1 MKGMVMKEEIPVSK
15 ANRLVNHGPVVLVT
29 SQFKEK
35 TNIITLAWQMPVS
48 HKPMLIA
55 ISIAKSHFSHD
66 MIKGSGEF
74 AVNVPNVNL
83 LSQVHYCGTTSGR
96 DTDKFAQSGLTP
108 LPAQTITPPLIAEC
122 IGHIECRLQNMYLVG
137 DHSVFVGEVLAA
149 SVEAGLF
156 DGCWKL
162 DEPRAK
168 SLHHLGGNLYTTP
181 DTILEAD

>member
-1 MKGMVMKEEIPVSK
+1 MKEEIPVSK
-15 ANRLVNHGPVVLVT
+15 ANRLVNHGSVVLVT

-35 TNIITLAWQMPVS
+35 SNIITLAWQMPVS

-55 ISIAKSHFSHD
+55 ISIAKSHYSHD
-66 MIKGSGEF
+66 MVKGSGEF

-108 LPAQTITPPLIAEC
+108 LPAQKINPPLIAEC
-122 IGHIECRLQNMYLVG
+122 IGHIECR
-137 DHSVFVGEVLAA
+137 
-149 SVEAGLF
+149 LF